1 MADYKSPSRVY
12 NVRLS
17 TLPLIA
23 VTQAPSTADLIAVPL
38 TCYPHHSS
46 LLEEMQASVSVFSAP
61 LHYAVKSLTY
71 YTQAD
76 SNCLLCN
83 LLHYSNVS
91 LLLQTRGHANDTG
104 R

>member
-1 MADYKSPSRVY
+1 MPGYKSPSRVY
-12 NVRLS
+12 NARLS

-23 VTQAPSTADLIAVPL
+23 VTQAPSMADLIAVPL
-38 TCYPHHSS
+38 TCHPHLVS
-46 LLEEMQASVSVFSAP
+46 LLEEMQALVSVFSAP
-61 LHYAVKSLTY
+61 LHYAVKSLTH

-83 LLHYSNVS
+83 LLHYSYVS
-91 LLLQTRGHANDTG
+91 LLLQIRGCANDTG